1 MFNTVPIVR
10 FEQTHFNFNFT
21 LVNSY
26 KKNHLMKLANLY
38 SNNKFKKKKAL
49 RGIAIATI
57 VSLKCATVKEKFI

>member
-38 SNNKFKKKKAL
+38 SNNKFKKKNTQRNSNCYYRL
-49 RGIAIATI
+49 PQMRH
-57 VSLKCATVKEKFI
+57 C